1 MIWRKGK
8 VLQEWR
14 YAEVV
19 WIPKEENAS
28 NIKLFKTIFKTVT
41 KWLTEYLFKNNY
53 IDTFVQKGGVPRV
66 VAFHCGQVRSSM
78 KI

>member
-1 MIWRKGK
+1 MP
-8 VLQEWR
+8 QEWR
-14 YAEVV
+14 YAEGV

-28 NIKLFKTIFKTVT
+28 NIKLFRTISFFKTVT

-53 IDTFVQKGGVPRV
+53 IDTFVQKGGVPQL
-66 VAFHCGQVRSSM
+66 VAFHSVQVRSSL